1 MVVERKD
8 RKLDQGGG
16 FMAVT
21 SHSIPADLV
30 AGVRAG
36 DDQSIERGFLSLFP
50 ALVAA
55 ADADLHDKASSSRV
69 VERAFLQ
76 VMSGAPPA
84 DAQAF
89 DVALSQAIHQA
100 VVREQSRKGALRR
113 FERNEGVTHQASHT
127 ETVDA
132 ATSWRH
138 RKEARAKA
146 AGGHAQ
152 LDQTESQHVA
162 AAHMRQ
168 TMDRDNNK
176 KWLIPLGIGVL
187 LVGAVGYGM
196 TKLDSRPSE
205 KFVMAQLNAATA
217 KSIATRP
224 GQVGNISLG
233 DGTQMKIAAGSQ
245 LKVVNNFG
253 EKLRAVL
260 VKGAASFTIAPDKKP
275 FELRG
280 RGVGVSATE
289 GKIDFRSDEGRP
301 ELVRVVAGSP
311 QITVGD
317 SSWAASAGQTF
328 VMDPTGVR
336 PASAAELDEAFAW
349 MDGRFV
355 VNGTIKEVVAGIRR
369 WYDMDV
375 GIGDNSIADW
385 PAQATGT
392 LESLTSTINS
402 LQKSA
407 KVKMV
412 WQNRQ
417 MLLYRR

>member
-1 MVVERKD
+1 
-8 RKLDQGGG
+8 
-16 FMAVT
+16 MAVT

-30 AGVRAG
+30 AAVRAG
-36 DDQSIERGFLSLFP
+36 DDQVIERGFHSLFP
-50 ALVAA
+50 ALVAE

-76 VMSGAPPA
+76 VMSGPPPA
-84 DAQAF
+84 DAESF
-89 DVALSQAIHQA
+89 DRALSQAIHQA

-113 FERNEGVTHQASHT
+113 FDHNEGVTHHASHA
-127 ETVDA
+127 EAVDA
-132 ATSWRH
+132 ATAWRH
-138 RKEARAKA
+138 IKEARARA
-146 AGGHAQ
+146 SAGHAPV
-152 LDQTESQHVA
+152 DPHEGQHVA

-176 KWLIPLGIGVL
+176 KWLIPLGVGVL

-196 TKLDSRPSE
+196 TKMDSRPSE

-217 KSIATRP
+217 KTIATRP

-233 DGTQMKIAAGSQ
+233 DGTQMRVAAGSQ
-245 LKVVNNFG
+245 IKSNNNFG
-253 EKLRAVL
+253 DKLRAVL
-260 VKGAASFTIAPDKKP
+260 LKGAASFTIVPDKKP
-275 FELRG
+275 LELRG
-280 RGVGVSATE
+280 RAVAISATD

-301 ELVRVVAGSP
+301 ELVRVVAGAP
-311 QITVGD
+311 RITIGD
-317 SSWAASAGQTF
+317 STWVAAAGQTF
-328 VMDPTGVR
+328 VFDSNAVR

-355 VNGTIKEVVAGIRR
+355 VNGTIREVVAGIRR

-375 GIGDNSIADW
+375 GIGDNSIAEW
-385 PAQATGT
+385 PAQANGT

-417 MLLYRR
+417 MLLFKR